1 MGFLD
6 YGAQASLENVQ
17 KPLPRDVRSDNQDF
31 EKQVKLGKT
40 VTEQY
45 HGYRGNYS
53 GSINFDIEDGSKQC
67 IARGTIDPGY
77 YIFSLNHLSI

>member
-6 YGAQASLENVQ
+6 YSAQASLENVQ

-31 EKQVKLGKT
+31 EKQVKLAKM

-45 HGYRGNYS
+45 HEYRGNYS
-53 GSINFDIEDGSKQC
+53 GNINFDIDDGGKHCQ
-67 IARGTIDPGY
+67 RHNRPRL
-77 YIFSLNHLSI
+77 LNL